1 MKKIII
7 ILCVTVLSGCSNF
20 TPGGKPIIENK
31 AHDWFNIKKTS
42 IFATTASRRLA
53 IVNLPDQIVCTE
65 PSPDVAETLSR
76 SFELLIKEIKKE
88 PKNSDRILDL
98 KDTLDTYVRT
108 LFRRSQG
115 AQVFRDGTFQLCQ
128 ARANKFLSEEDFKEI
143 FLILIETTDKLIQHE
158 LTTARESFYKYDGAG
173 ERPVENKPATP
184 DEKKPATPDES

>member
-1 MKKIII
+1 M
-7 ILCVTVLSGCSNF
+7 
-20 TPGGKPIIENK
+20 
-31 AHDWFNIKKTS
+31 
-42 IFATTASRRLA
+42 
-53 IVNLPDQIVCTE
+53 PDQIVCTE